1 VSQAVNPMIANML
14 TAHGAMRRELPFL
27 GAMVKDYCVRV
38 GSAIVIE
45 LPNSRRATGAL
56 RETL

>member
-1 VSQAVNPMIANML
+1 MIANML